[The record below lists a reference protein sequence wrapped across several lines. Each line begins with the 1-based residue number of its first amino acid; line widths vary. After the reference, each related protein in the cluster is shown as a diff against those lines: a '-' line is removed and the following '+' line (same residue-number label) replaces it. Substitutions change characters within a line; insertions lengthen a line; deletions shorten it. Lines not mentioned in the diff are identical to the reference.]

1 MSAREPRPARGLG
14 ASATRL
20 VQLKRGSTRRV
31 ARVEEPSLRLL
42 DGVDSVLALA
52 AKAIARGVSLPAL
65 VEEHATS
72 EMLDYDPIYAGSS
85 PLRVLVPI
93 DHPEPA
99 RCLVSGTGL
108 THYGSAAIRDSMH
121 GEASETERGE
131 GVPASGASLPR
142 ERGPRVK
149 EDLTDSMRMFRAG
162 LEGGRPEPNRCG
174 AAPEWFYKGNGAV
187 LRAHGEELV
196 VPGYA
201 EDGGEEA
208 EVAGVYII
216 DSTGRPHRIGMAA
229 GNEFSDHK
237 FEKHNYLHLAGSK
250 LRTCAL
256 GPELAIDADFDHVT
270 GRVAIERGGRI
281 LWEREIATG
290 EREMCHSVANI
301 EHHHFKFEAH
311 RRPGDV
317 HVHYYGAHSLSFA
330 DHVLLAEGDVMA
342 IQFGGFGRA
351 LRNSVTIASP
361 QREPVVVQP
370 LS

>member
-1 MSAREPRPARGLG
+1 MAM
-14 ASATRL
+14 SATR
-20 VQLKRGSTRRV
+20 VIQMHRGSTRRV

-42 DGVDSVLALA
+42 AGADSVLALA
-52 AKAIARGVSLPAL
+52 ERAIADGVSLPAL
-65 VEEHATS
+65 IDRCATS
-72 EMLDYDPIYAGSS
+72 ETLEYDAIYEGSS
-85 PLRVLVPI
+85 QWRLVVPI

-108 THYGSAAIRDSMH
+108 THYGSATSRDRMH
-121 GEASETERGE
+121 AETKTEN
-131 GVPASGASLPR
+131 
-142 ERGPRVK
+142 
-149 EDLTDSMRMFRAG
+149 LTDSMRMFRSG

-174 AAPEWFYKGNGAV
+174 AAPEWFYKGNGSV
-187 LRAHGEELV
+187 LRAHGEELL

-201 EDGGEEA
+201 EDGGEEG
-208 EVAGVYII
+208 EIAGVYVI
-216 DSTGRPHRIGMAA
+216 DSAGRPHRIGMAT

-256 GPELAIDADFDHVT
+256 GPELVVNPDFGLVP
-270 GRVAIERGGRI
+270 GRVAIERGGHI
-281 LWEREIATG
+281 IWEREIATG

-330 DHVLLAEGDVMA
+330 DEVLLEEGDVMS

-351 LRNSVTIASP
+351 LRNPVKVASP
-361 QREPVVVQP
+361 MREPVLVRS
-370 LS
+370 LASHS

>member
-1 MSAREPRPARGLG
+1 M
-14 ASATRL
+14 RL
-20 VQLKRGSTRRV
+20 VQLQRGSTRRV

-52 AKAIARGVSLPAL
+52 EMAIAAGVSLPAI
-65 VEEHATS
+65 VDRHTS
-72 EMLDYDPIYAGSS
+72 SQTLEYDAVYTGAS
-85 PLRVLVPI
+85 PWRLLVPI
-93 DHPEPA
+93 GHPEPA

-108 THYGSAAIRDSMH
+108 THYGSAANRDSMH
-121 GEASETERGE
+121 SEAKTEH
-131 GVPASGASLPR
+131 
-142 ERGPRVK
+142 
-149 EDLTDSMRMFRAG
+149 LTDSMRMFRSG

-174 AAPEWFYKGNGAV
+174 VAPEWFYKGNGTV
-187 LRAHGEELV
+187 LRAHAESLI

-208 EVAGVYII
+208 EIAGVYLI
-216 DSTGRPHRIGMAA
+216 DSTGRPHRIGMAT

-256 GPELAIDADFDHVT
+256 GPELAVSPDFGLVP
-270 GRVAIERGGRI
+270 GRAAIERAGHVI
-281 LWEREIATG
+281 WEREIATG

-301 EHHHFKFEAH
+301 EHHHFKFDAH

-330 DHVLLAEGDVMA
+330 DEVLLAEGDVMA

-351 LRNSVTIASP
+351 LRNPVTIETP
-361 QREPVVVQP
+361 MRDPVVVRP
-370 LS
+370 LA

>member
-1 MSAREPRPARGLG
+1 MSGRERG
-14 ASATRL
+14 AEAAATKL
-20 VQLKRGSTRRV
+20 VQLQRGTTRRV
-31 ARVEEPSLRLL
+31 ARVEEPALRLL
-42 DGVDSVLALA
+42 EGVDSVLALA
-52 AKAIARGVSLPAL
+52 ERAIAEGVSLPAL
-65 VEEHATS
+65 VERHISSQT
-72 EMLDYDPIYAGSS
+72 LDYDIIYDGSS
-85 PLRVLVPI
+85 PWRLLVPV

-108 THYGSAAIRDSMH
+108 THYGSATSRDQMH
-121 GEASETERGE
+121 ARASETERGVGE
-131 GVPASGASLPR
+131 
-142 ERGPRVK
+142 
-149 EDLTDSMRMFRAG
+149 TDSMRMFRAG
-162 LEGGRPEPNRCG
+162 VEGGRPGPNECG
-174 AAPEWFYKGNGAV
+174 AAPEWFYKGNGST
-187 LRAHGEELV
+187 LRAHGEGLL

-208 EVAGVYII
+208 EIAGVYVI
-216 DSTGRPHRIGMAA
+216 DSAGRPRRIGMAA

-256 GPELAIDADFDHVT
+256 GPELAIDADFASVP
-270 GRVAIERGGRI
+270 GRVAIERAGRVI
-281 LWEREIATG
+281 WEREIATG

-330 DHVLLAEGDVMA
+330 DDVLLVEGDVMA

-351 LRNSVTIASP
+351 LRNPVKIETP
-361 QREPVVVQP
+361 MREPVVVQS
-370 LS
+370 LA